1 MKRCFAF
8 LAACVVSAFA
18 GTAFSAEGGKIASID
33 IKTIV
38 LKSKAGIEA
47 KKKLGILTETME
59 KTRKEKEA
67 ELNKMKSSLEKQITQ
82 LTHEE
87 LSSKN
92 KDLEGK
98 IKVYREFIKQSQKE
112 LNDKNEEYTNNIV
125 DTIKRLTKEFASKNN
140 YNMVVV
146 KSSLVYNNEKNQLV
160 DITADVLEFYD
171 KTAQDLLYESILEP
185 GVIMVD
191 AKTMVFLKEL
201 GPDVIFFTPKEKPLK
216 RLSDITNGDDQFAAW
231 GPPPE
236 ITDLYKLSKMF
247 SGEHVHMIGNGNFAK
262 LFLEN
267 PKLKLFVTGR
277 AVNGV
282 EEIDR
287 NGGGMKVRFIEQS
300 AQGQ

>member
-1 MKRCFAF
+1 
-8 LAACVVSAFA
+8 
-18 GTAFSAEGGKIASID
+18 
-33 IKTIV
+33 V

-216 RLSDITNGDDQFAAW
+216 RLSDITNG
-231 GPPPE
+231 GP
-236 ITDLYKLSKMF
+236 L
-247 SGEHVHMIGNGNFAK
+247 
-262 LFLEN
+262 
-267 PKLKLFVTGR
+267 R
-277 AVNGV
+277 
-282 EEIDR
+282 R
-287 NGGGMKVRFIEQS
+287 
-300 AQGQ
+300 